1 MISIT
6 KHTDYAIVILAH
18 FSKEPKARVS
28 AMGLAKNLKL
38 PYPTVSKLLK
48 ILVKSGILE
57 STQGSQGG
65 YVLRKPSEEISIASI
80 VEAVEG
86 PIAMTEC
93 SSGHTGQCRTETW
106 CSIKPHWT
114 LINQVIK
121 KSLENLPLSALVN
134 PVAYQNVPD
143 ASFDEMWK
151 SLFKKTKELKQIQS

>member
-18 FSKEPKARVS
+18 FSKNPSHLVS
-28 AMGLAKNLKL
+28 AKGLSTSLKL

-48 ILVKSGILE
+48 ILAKSGLLE
-57 STQGSQGG
+57 STQGAQGG
-65 YVLRKPSEEISIASI
+65 YTLRKPSSEISIASV

-93 SSGHTGQCRTETW
+93 TMGTVSQCQTEDW
-106 CSIKPHWT
+106 CSVKPHWA

-121 KSLENLPLSALVN
+121 KSLEKLPLSALLH
-134 PVAYQNVPD
+134 PVSSKQIHD
-143 ASFDEMWK
+143 DSFDEVWD
-151 SLFKKTKELKQIQS
+151 SLFRRTKESQQ